1 MATFRET
8 MEGYGYIPQTTPAGR
23 VIMVNPAAYPLS
35 AEFLA
40 NEDDYADE
48 YYDSWDAEQRALD
61 EDLGYDDYGQP
72 HSDDIDWGMSTYDDR
87 FELED

>member
-1 MATFRET
+1 MATFRQT
-8 MEGYGYIPQTTPAGR
+8 MEGYGYIAQTTPAGR
-23 VIMVNPAAYPLS
+23 MIMVNPAAYPLS

-61 EDLGYDDYGQP
+61 EDLGYE
-72 HSDDIDWGMSTYDDR
+72 YDDR

>member
-8 MEGYGYIPQTTPAGR
+8 MEGYGYIAQTTPAGR
-23 VIMVNPAAYPLS
+23 MIMVSPAAYPLS
-35 AEFLA
+35 NEFLA
-40 NEDDYADE
+40 NEDDYGDF
-48 YYDSWDAEQRALD
+48 LD
-61 EDLGYDDYGQP
+61 EAAGKNEVYDDYGQP